1 MRISQTALQEGDHS
15 FFCVL
20 PDRLVSEITSP
31 KLMAAMHRTGLPEGL
46 PERLLMTVSH
56 LWKLE
61 FKGFLSGKPTFRFS
75 LVTSA

>member
-15 FFCVL
+15 SFCVL
-20 PDRLVSEITSP
+20 PDRLVSEIASP
-31 KLMAAMHRTGLPEGL
+31 KFMVAMHRTGLLEGRPEQ
-46 PERLLMTVSH
+46 LLMAVSH

-61 FKGFLSGKPTFRFS
+61 FKGFLSGTPTFRFS